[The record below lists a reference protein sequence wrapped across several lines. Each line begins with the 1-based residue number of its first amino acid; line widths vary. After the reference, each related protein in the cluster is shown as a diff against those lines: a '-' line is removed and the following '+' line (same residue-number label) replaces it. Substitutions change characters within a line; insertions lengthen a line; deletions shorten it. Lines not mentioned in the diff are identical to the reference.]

1 MSRIGD
7 FLIGMQ
13 EDAECVS
20 ASCDSFEKFVKEMR
34 KLNILYT
41 PSLLEGLLGWVCK
54 LARRAYVLAYVL
66 LIANRQSF
74 GLYKQ

>member
-41 PSLLEGLLGWVCK
+41 PSLLKDYWEG
-54 LARRAYVLAYVL
+54 YVSSQEEPTY
-66 LIANRQSF
+66 
-74 GLYKQ
+74 

>member
-7 FLIGMQ
+7 LLIGMQ

-20 ASCDSFEKFVKEMR
+20 PSCDSFEKFAEEMR

-41 PSLLEGLLGWVCK
+41 PSLLEDYWEG
-54 LARRAYVLAYVL
+54 YVSS
-66 LIANRQSF
+66 QEE
-74 GLYKQ
+74 GLY

>member
-7 FLIGMQ
+7 LLIGMQ

-20 ASCDSFEKFVKEMR
+20 ASCQTLEKFVEEMC
-34 KLNILYT
+34 KFNTLYT
-41 PSLLEGLLGWVCK
+41 PTLLEQFWDGYVHSQE
-54 LARRAYVLAYVL
+54 RSYVLTYVL

-74 GLYKQ
+74 GLYK

>member
-20 ASCDSFEKFVKEMR
+20 ASCESFEKFVKEMR

-41 PSLLEGLLGWVCK
+41 PSLLEDYWDG
-54 LARRAYVLAYVL
+54 YVSSQEEPRY
-66 LIANRQSF
+66 
-74 GLYKQ
+74 